1 MRFWTATHVSESQ
14 PGNRDS
20 SAAQGVFEPARVRE
34 QLECVLASP
43 HFRNSKRYPAL
54 LRHVVEH
61 ALSGDAAGLK
71 ERNLGTDVFG
81 REPNY
86 DPAADP
92 VVRVSASEIRKRL
105 AQYYQD
111 PAHEAELRIQL
122 PMGSYVP
129 EFSEPGATQ
138 GPTLVRRNRPWLLP
152 ASIVVGL
159 AVLAIVG
166 LRMRHVPDPMEQFWK
181 PVVSPSGNVMLCIG
195 VAGVPARQGGS
206 PGIPGASHGTVS
218 WPDALTLA
226 RLGVFLYSRGLAP
239 QFCRE
244 DQTTFGDLQ
253 QGPAVLI
260 GGLNDEW
267 ALRLMEN
274 LRFQFRRDGNVFYIA
289 DRERP
294 SSRQWN
300 IAFGDFDASGNLHL
314 DHDYA
319 VISRV
324 ANPRT
329 GRMTVTLA
337 GLWGYGTL
345 AASQF
350 VTDPKCLQAIAQIAP
365 REWQNKNLQLVIGAE
380 VIDNTPG
387 PPHILAVTTW

>member
-1 MRFWTATHVSESQ
+1 MRFRTGAHDSES
-14 PGNRDS
+14 PSGNREP
-20 SAAQGVFEPARVRE
+20 SAAHAACDPVRVRE
-34 QLECVLASP
+34 QLESVLASP
-43 HFRNSKRYPAL
+43 PFRNSRRYPAL

-61 ALSGDAAGLK
+61 ALSGDTAELK
-71 ERNLGTDVFG
+71 ERNLGVDVFG

-92 VVRVSASEIRKRL
+92 VVRVSAGEIRKRL

-111 PAHEAELRIQL
+111 PAHETELRIQL

-129 EFSEPGATQ
+129 EFTAPGALQ
-138 GPTLVRRNRPWLLP
+138 VPALVRRNRRWLAP
-152 ASIVVGL
+152 AAIILGL
-159 AVLAIVG
+159 AVLAAVG
-166 LRMRHVPDPMEQFWK
+166 LRMGRVSDPVEQFWQ
-181 PVVSPSGNVMLCIG
+181 PVVSPPGNVMLCTG

-206 PGIPGASHGTVS
+206 PGTPGANRGTVS
-218 WPDALTLA
+218 WADALTLA
-226 RLGVFLYSRGLAP
+226 KLGVFLHSRGAIP
-239 QFCRE
+239 EFCRE
-244 DQTTFGDLQ
+244 DQTTFSDLQ

-289 DRERP
+289 DREHP
-294 SSRQWN
+294 SARQWS
-300 IAFGDFDASGNLHL
+300 IVVGDFDATGTLRL
-314 DHDYA
+314 EHDYA

-324 ANPRT
+324 ANART

-350 VTDPKCLQAIAQIAP
+350 VTDPKYLQAMARNAP
-365 REWQNKNLQLVIGAE
+365 RDWQRKNLQIVIGAE
-380 VIDNTPG
+380 VIDNSPG
-387 PPHILAVTTW
+387 PPHIVAVTVW